1 MKLNIHVNNG
11 RAEVS
16 TVPESSNPNGLN
28 LNVTTDSIKKVA
40 DTILSYM
47 YDWHG
52 AFVGGFSLVR
62 KGGLYGYVNLEL
74 KESISPKYPVAYDV
88 CEGYARVLRDGK
100 YRFLHMNGF
109 SCPYEVQDENSA
121 FDYAADVKNG
131 MARVEVNGK
140 IGFFSTKEQEVI
152 IPCEYEAAE
161 EFSANRAYTSVK
173 KDGKWGLVGKN
184 GTIILEPVFDSIFLY
199 SDSFH
204 AYIGET
210 EYQGNLD
217 GTYREI

>member
-1 MKLNIHVNNG
+1 MKLNIQVMNG
-11 RAEVS
+11 RPYVS
-16 TVPESSNPNGLN
+16 TVPENSNNPGIN

-40 DTILSYM
+40 DTILSYT
-47 YDWHG
+47 YDSHG

-88 CEGYARVLRDGK
+88 CEGYARVLKDGK
-100 YRFLHMNGF
+100 YRFIQMEGCAYPHK
-109 SCPYEVQDENSA
+109 VQDENSA
-121 FDYAADVKNG
+121 FDDADDVKNG
-131 MARVEVNGK
+131 MARVKVNGK
-140 IGFFSTKEQEVI
+140 IGFFSTERQKVI

-161 EFSANRAYTSVK
+161 EFSAYRAYTSVK